1 MLKILLM
8 NDSSHWGLKGRL
20 VAFKQYMTAKS
31 LSAALPLRLCQV
43 TSGWG
48 WWSTKAAGE
57 SEGGRGGQLWPTP
70 LVTPGAHRMLS
81 PGQRG
86 GGTSEKLL
94 LLGLPFPQPSDRWD
108 D

>member
-1 MLKILLM
+1 M
-8 NDSSHWGLKGRL
+8 KGRL
-20 VAFKQYMTAKS
+20 VAFKQHVTAKS

-48 WWSTKAAGE
+48 WWSTKAVAE
-57 SEGGRGGQLWPTP
+57 FVSPAEREGGQGGQLWPTP

-81 PGQRG
+81 PRQRG
-86 GGTSEKLL
+86 GGTSAKLL